1 MKSNKQVTNESE
13 LMTLA
18 RPSTKRNLGNLSK
31 PRSASTTAAV
41 KKLKNKISPKTNPQ
55 KPKATKVL
63 SKN

>member
-41 KKLKNKISPKTNPQ
+41 KKLKNKISPKTNP
-55 KPKATKVL
+55 
-63 SKN
+63 